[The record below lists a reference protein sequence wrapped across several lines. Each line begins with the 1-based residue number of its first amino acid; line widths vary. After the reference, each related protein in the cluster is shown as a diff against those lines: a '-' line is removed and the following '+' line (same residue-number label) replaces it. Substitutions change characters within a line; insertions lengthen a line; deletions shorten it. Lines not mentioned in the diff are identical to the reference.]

1 MNSLQKLLEWLANLV
16 ELLGMAWPF
25 LLQGAMYTVLFAAV
39 SMVLGLILGF
49 SVAVV
54 RVTKVPVVSQIAAVY
69 VSAFRGTPLLVQIFV
84 LYYGLPSVGIE
95 FTPVTAGILALTLN
109 VAAYLSESMRGA
121 ILGIDKGQWE
131 AGLSVGL
138 TWGQTLWNIIT
149 PQALRLEVPS
159 LSNSLISLIKDT
171 SLISVITVTELMLA
185 TKEVIAETFQP
196 LPLYLA
202 AAGIYWL
209 LSALFERVQKA
220 LENRLTAPLR
230 R

>member
-1 MNSLQKLLEWLANLV
+1 MKSLQKLLEWLANLV

-149 PQALRLEVPS
+149 PQALRLAVPS

>member
-49 SVAVV
+49 GVAVV

-138 TWGQTLWNIIT
+138 TWGQPLWNIIT
-149 PQALRLEVPS
+149 PQALRLAVPS

>member
-54 RVTKVPVVSQIAAVY
+54 RVTKVPVVSQIAAFY

-149 PQALRLEVPS
+149 PQALRLAVPS

>member
-1 MNSLQKLLEWLANLV
+1 MNSLQKLLEWLGNLV

-149 PQALRLEVPS
+149 PQALRLAVPS

>member
-149 PQALRLEVPS
+149 PQALRLAVPR

>member
-1 MNSLQKLLEWLANLV
+1 MNSLQKLLEWLTNLV

-138 TWGQTLWNIIT
+138 TWGQPLWNIIT
-149 PQALRLEVPS
+149 PQALRLAVPS

>member
-138 TWGQTLWNIIT
+138 TWGQPLWNIIT
-149 PQALRLEVPS
+149 PQALRLAVPS

>member
-138 TWGQTLWNIIT
+138 TWSQTLWNIIT
-149 PQALRLEVPS
+149 PQALRLAVPS

>member
-149 PQALRLEVPS
+149 PQALRLAVPS

-209 LSALFERVQKA
+209 LSALVERVQKA

>member
-138 TWGQTLWNIIT
+138 TRGQTLWNIIT
-149 PQALRLEVPS
+149 PQALRLAVPS

>member
-95 FTPVTAGILALTLN
+95 FTPVTAGILAPTLN

-149 PQALRLEVPS
+149 PQALRLAVPS

-220 LENRLTAPLR
+220 LENRLTAPLQR
-230 R
+230 

>member
-138 TWGQTLWNIIT
+138 SWGQTLWNIIT
-149 PQALRLEVPS
+149 PQALRLAVPS

>member
-25 LLQGAMYTVLFAAV
+25 LLQDAMYTVLFAAV

-149 PQALRLEVPS
+149 PQALRLAVPS

>member
-1 MNSLQKLLEWLANLV
+1 LEWLANLV

-149 PQALRLEVPS
+149 PQALRLAVPS

>member
-69 VSAFRGTPLLVQIFV
+69 VSASRGTPLLVQIFV

-149 PQALRLEVPS
+149 PQALRLAVPS

>member
-69 VSAFRGTPLLVQIFV
+69 VNAFRGTPLLVQIFV

-149 PQALRLEVPS
+149 PQALRLAVPS

>member
-149 PQALRLEVPS
+149 PQALRLAVQS